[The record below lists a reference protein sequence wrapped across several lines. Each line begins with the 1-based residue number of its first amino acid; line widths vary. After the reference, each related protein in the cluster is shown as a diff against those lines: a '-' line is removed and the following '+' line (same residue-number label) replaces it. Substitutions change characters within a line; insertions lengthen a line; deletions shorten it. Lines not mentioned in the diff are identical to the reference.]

1 MNKEKRTRLKNAN
14 SMLYQ
19 ALMLVESVRDDE
31 QDCFSNLPESLQESE
46 NGRVME
52 DAIDAL
58 DDAIS
63 SINEASGFI
72 DDACGG

>member
-14 SMLYQ
+14 SMLHQ

-31 QDCFSNLPESLQESE
+31 QDCLSNLPESLQGSE

-58 DDAIS
+58 DNAVS

-72 DDACGG
+72 DDVCGG

>member
-1 MNKEKRTRLKNAN
+1 
-14 SMLYQ
+14 
-19 ALMLVESVRDDE
+19 MLVESVRDDE
-31 QDCFSNLPESLQESE
+31 QECLSNLPESLQGSE

-58 DDAIS
+58 DDAVS